1 MFDLKEHLE
10 RMKTEVTDPILEY
23 MRDAEIDDFTA
34 EDVARCGALLEEYL
48 TALSELREPE
58 DADIMA
64 QVEKVVLALNDL
76 NEELDYTLIETVERE
91 AIWELIQTAA
101 VDCGLQDVPDDV
113 TEEWREW

>member
-1 MFDLKEHLE
+1 MFDLKEYLE
-10 RMKTEVTDPILEY
+10 RVKTEVTDPILEY

-34 EDVARCGALLEEYL
+34 KDVARCGALLEEYL

-91 AIWELIQTAA
+91 AIALLIQDAA
-101 VDCGLQDVPDDV
+101 EACGLQDVPDDV
-113 TEEWREW
+113 TEDWREW